1 MVRTSPSF
9 VRVVVAVVLAIV
21 SVPSMA
27 TVSTARP
34 AAAAIA
40 PGLAR
45 YAHQISIPANAL
57 SRSPESAFA
66 MHARGLDWLGANG
79 TVTFTLRKPKDYAGG
94 RVRVTY
100 AYQVVSDESGT
111 LGFNVTP
118 MTFNSGNSFE
128 TYGARGTTTRAAPEN
143 TSTVLASS
151 VTIPPGNGWSDGAW
165 WYIEAQRLGGEQGGF
180 PGRLRLM
187 SVSVEY

>member
-1 MVRTSPSF
+1 MIRTSPF
-9 VRVVVAVVLAIV
+9 FPRVVVAMVLALV
-21 SVPSMA
+21 SVPSIA
-27 TVSTARP
+27 TVSGARP

-40 PGLAR
+40 PGLVR
-45 YAHQISIPANAL
+45 YTHQISLPANAL

-66 MHARGLDWLGANG
+66 MHARGLDWLGADG
-79 TVTFTLRKPKDYAGG
+79 TVTFTLRKPKEYAGG

-111 LGFNVTP
+111 LGFHVTP

-128 TYGARGTTTRAAPEN
+128 TYGARATATRVAPEN
-143 TSTVLASS
+143 TSTLLTSS
-151 VTIPPGNGWSDGAW
+151 ATILPGDGWGDGAW

-187 SVSVEY
+187 SVSIEY

>member
-1 MVRTSPSF
+1 M
-9 VRVVVAVVLAIV
+9 VLAIV

-27 TVSTARP
+27 TVSGARP
-34 AAAAIA
+34 ATAAIA

-45 YAHQISIPANAL
+45 YTHQISLPANAL

-66 MHARGLDWLGANG
+66 MHARGLDWLGGNG

-128 TYGARGTTTRAAPEN
+128 TYGARATGTRVAPEN
-143 TSTVLASS
+143 TSTLLTSS
-151 VTIPPGNGWSDGAW
+151 VTILPGNGWSDGAW